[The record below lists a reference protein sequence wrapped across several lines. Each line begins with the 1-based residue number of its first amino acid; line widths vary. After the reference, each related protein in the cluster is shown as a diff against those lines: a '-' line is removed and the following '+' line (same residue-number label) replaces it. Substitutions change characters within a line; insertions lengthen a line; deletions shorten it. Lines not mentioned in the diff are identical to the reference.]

1 MDEKAAHIVCLLLI
15 IAIIVLIIHYGMT
28 CGKSSERFS
37 YPLCESSGGY
47 PSYYGSLPPLLPTAA
62 QLGVNYTK
70 QVNNPYS
77 DMYLSLYT
85 PSTEGFEMT
94 NDDSNYPVYSMTASR
109 GSNTPNYI
117 AGPINWNIDL

>member
-47 PSYYGSLPPLLPTAA
+47 PSYYGSLPPLLPVAA
-62 QLGVNYTK
+62 QLGVNYTTS
-70 QVNNPYS
+70 VNNPYAN
-77 DMYLSLYT
+77 MYSSLYV
-85 PSTEGFEMT
+85 PSYEGFALGDGT
-94 NDDSNYPVYSMTASR
+94 NNCPVFLMTASR
-109 GSNTPNYI
+109 NSSTPNYI
-117 AGPINWNIDL
+117 AGSVPWNVNP